1 MELLHRE
8 FEIRQVDSES
18 REVTGI
24 AVPYNEVTQI
34 GRMKEKFI
42 PNSVNVNKLPK
53 LFYNHDEPIGII
65 RSLEDQADGLHIT
78 AKISDTTKGQD
89 AWTLVKD
96 GVVRS
101 FSVGFV
107 PVEHTLEG
115 DVVVRSKVELK
126 EVSLVALPAYEGAV
140 ITQIRND
147 NTESNNLGETTQME
161 NTTTES
167 VDLNPAIDDLNRR
180 VAVLETTKTTSAPT
194 PVIRS
199 YGAYIKGLVDG
210 DENAQT
216 MYRALTTVSDIP
228 GLTSQN
234 NWVHDIKGVVDTGR
248 PAVAA
253 FSTGQLPTS
262 GMTVYF
268 PKVNAQGASSTV
280 QAAEGDTL
288 NNAEFTVSTGS
299 ATIKTIGGYN
309 QVSRQVVER
318 SDPSY
323 LDALFR
329 MQAIGYAKR
338 TDQECISVLTA
349 NDANF
354 GNGSVAAG
362 TAAAWLSATADL
374 AAHIYSAGGLT
385 ANFILVSKD
394 VFKDL
399 AGLIDGVDRPLFA
412 ALNPVNAI
420 GNANIPQLQGNLFGL
435 PVIVDVNLADDKAYL
450 CSREAI
456 TNYESAGAPFR
467 ISQDTVTAL
476 TQDFAV
482 YGYMATALN
491 NVNGIARYTF

>member
-1 MELLHRE
+1 M
-8 FEIRQVDSES
+8 
-18 REVTGI
+18 
-24 AVPYNEVTQI
+24 
-34 GRMKEKFI
+34 
-42 PNSVNVNKLPK
+42 
-53 LFYNHDEPIGII
+53 
-65 RSLEDQADGLHIT
+65 
-78 AKISDTTKGQD
+78 
-89 AWTLVKD
+89 
-96 GVVRS
+96 
-101 FSVGFV
+101 
-107 PVEHTLEG
+107 
-115 DVVVRSKVELK
+115 
-126 EVSLVALPAYEGAV
+126 
-140 ITQIRND
+140 
-147 NTESNNLGETTQME
+147 
-161 NTTTES
+161 
-167 VDLNPAIDDLNRR
+167 DLNPAIDDLNRR

-234 NWVHDIKGVVDTGR
+234 NWVRDIKGVVDTGR

-354 GNGSVAAG
+354 GNASVAAG

>member
-1 MELLHRE
+1 MELQHRE
-8 FEIRQVDSES
+8 FEIRNVDQDN
-18 REVTGI
+18 REVSGI
-24 AVPYNEVTQI
+24 AVPYNEVTQV
-34 GRMKEKFI
+34 GRMKEKFL
-42 PNSVNVNKLPK
+42 PNSVTINKLPK

-65 RSLEDQADGLHIT
+65 RSLNDQDSGLHIT

-107 PVEHTLEG
+107 PVEHTLDG
-115 DVVVRSKVELK
+115 DVVVRQKVELK
-126 EVSLVALPAYEGAV
+126 EISLVALPAYEGAV
-140 ITQIRND
+140 ITEIRND
-147 NTESNNLGETTQME
+147 LAETNNLGEKQIME
-161 NTTTES
+161 NTQTET
-167 VDLNPAIDDLNRR
+167 VDLAPALDELNRR
-180 VAVLETTKTTSAPT
+180 VAVLETTKTSTVAAPS
-194 PVIRS
+194 IRT
-199 YGAYIKGLVDG
+199 YGEYIKGLVTG
-210 DENAQT
+210 DEAAQT

-228 GLTSQN
+228 GLTSQQN
-234 NWVHDIKGVVDTGR
+234 FVRDIKGIVDTAR
-248 PAVAA
+248 PAVSA
-253 FSTGQLPTS
+253 FSTSNIPTS
-262 GMTVYF
+262 GMTVFF
-268 PKVNAQGASSTV
+268 PKVNAQGATSTV

-288 NNAEFTVSTGS
+288 NNAEFTVSQGS

-329 MQAIGYAKR
+329 VQAIGYAKR
-338 TDQECISVLTA
+338 TDQECITVLTGS
-349 NDANF
+349 DASY
-354 GNGSVAAG
+354 GNASVAAG

-374 AAHIYSAGGLT
+374 AAHLYSAGGLT

-412 ALNPVNAI
+412 ALNPQNNI
-420 GNANIPQLQGNLFGL
+420 GTADLPRLQGNLFGL
-435 PVIVDVNLADDKAYL
+435 PVIVDVNLGDNKAYL

-456 TNYESAGAPFR
+456 TNYESVGAPFR

-482 YGYMATALN
+482 YGYMATAIN
-491 NVNGIARYTF
+491 NVNGIGKYDF

>member
-8 FEIRQVDSES
+8 FEIRQVDQES
-18 REVTGI
+18 KEVTGV
-24 AVPYNEVTQI
+24 AVPYNEVTQV
-34 GRMKEKFI
+34 GRMKEKFA
-42 PNSVNVNKLPK
+42 PNSVTVNKLPK

-65 RSLEDQADGLHIT
+65 RSLDDKEDGLHIT
-78 AKISDTTKGQD
+78 AKISDTSKGQD

-107 PVEHTLEG
+107 PIEHTLDG
-115 DVVVRSKVELK
+115 DVVVRQKVDLK

-140 ITQIRND
+140 ITQIRSD
-147 NTESNNLGETTQME
+147 APEQTNLGEINTME
-161 NTTTES
+161 NTNTET

-180 VAVLETTKTTSAPT
+180 VAVLETTKTTAVAT
-194 PVIRS
+194 PSIRT
-199 YGAYIKGLVDG
+199 YGEYIKGLVTG
-210 DENAQT
+210 SEEAQS
-216 MYRALTTVSDIP
+216 MYRALTTVSDIA
-228 GLTSQN
+228 GLTSQQN
-234 NWVHDIKGVVDTGR
+234 FVRDIKGVVDTGR

-253 FSTGQLPTS
+253 FSTSDLPTS
-262 GMTVYF
+262 GMTVFF
-268 PKVNAQGASSTV
+268 PKVNAQGASSGV
-280 QAAEGDTL
+280 QAAEGDELT
-288 NNAEFTVSTGS
+288 NTEFTVSQGS

-318 SDPSY
+318 SDPAY

-329 MQAIGYAKR
+329 MQAIGYAKK
-338 TDQECISVLTA
+338 TDQECIAVLTA

-354 GNGSVAAG
+354 GNASVAAG
-362 TAAAWLSATADL
+362 TAAAWLTATADL
-374 AAHIYSAGGLT
+374 SAHIYSAGGLT

-412 ALNPVNAI
+412 ALNPQNNI
-420 GNANIPQLQGNLFGL
+420 GNADLPRLQGNLFGL

-482 YGYMATALN
+482 YGYMATAMN
-491 NVNGIARYTF
+491 NVNGIGKYDF

>member
-234 NWVHDIKGVVDTGR
+234 NWVRDIKGVVDTGR

-354 GNGSVAAG
+354 GNASVAAG